1 MTDRYAVFGFPIGHS
16 KSPVIH
22 QQFAAQTRQQLSY
35 EAVEVKPEVFDTVL
49 DDFFETGGQGV
60 NCTVPLKELA
70 YEKVDQLTERA
81 KFSGAVN
88 TIKRLDDGS
97 LLGDNT
103 DGVGLLTDLCENL
116 GISLEGKRV
125 LVLGAGGASRGI
137 LGPLLGAQPSELC
150 LANRT
155 VSKAKAMETL
165 FSSLG
170 RIRSSSYKDLA
181 GKQFDLIINATSA
194 SLTGVLPPL
203 EKGLLVQRGVC
214 YDLAYSQEPTAFVK
228 WGEQEG
234 AVLSVDGLGM
244 LVEQAAHAFKLW
256 RGVMPDTAV
265 VRASLRV

>member
-1 MTDRYAVFGFPIGHS
+1 MDKYAVFGFPIGHS

-22 QQFAAQTRQQLSY
+22 QQFAEQTAQHLSY
-35 EAVEVKPEVFDTVL
+35 KAVEVKPEAFDAVL
-49 DDFFETGGQGV
+49 NDFFKAGGKGV

-70 YEKVDQLTERA
+70 YEKADQLTERA

-103 DGVGLLTDLCENL
+103 DGVGLLTDLSENL
-116 GISLEGKRV
+116 GIALEGKRI

-137 LGPLLGAQPSELC
+137 LGPLLAAKPSELY

-155 VSKAKAMETL
+155 VSKAKAMEVL
-165 FSSLG
+165 FSSVG
-170 RIRSSSYKDLA
+170 CIHSSSYEDLA

-194 SLTGVLPPL
+194 SLTGTLPPL
-203 EKGLLVQRGVC
+203 AQGLLAQRGVC

-244 LVEQAAHAFKLW
+244 LVEQAAHAFNLW
-256 RGVMPDTAV
+256 RGVMPDTTV
-265 VRASLRV
+265 VRASLRS

>member
-16 KSPVIH
+16 LSPIIH
-22 QQFAAQTRQQLSY
+22 RQFADQTGQQLSY
-35 EAVEVKPEVFDTVL
+35 EAQEVKPDVFNEAL
-49 DDFFETGGQGV
+49 ADFFKAGGKGV

-70 YEKVDQLTERA
+70 YEAVDQLTQRA

-103 DGVGLLTDLCENL
+103 DGIGLLTDLCTNL
-116 GISLEGKRV
+116 GVVIDDQQV

-137 LGPLLGAQPSELC
+137 LGPLLEAKPRQLY

-155 VSKAKAMETL
+155 VSKAKAMEVL

-170 RIRSSSYKDLA
+170 RIQSSSYEDLA

-194 SLTGVLPPL
+194 SLSGSLP
-203 EKGLLVQRGVC
+203 EIANGLLSPNGVC
-214 YDLAYSQEPTAFVK
+214 YDLAYSEQPTAFVC
-228 WGEQEG
+228 WGMQEG
-234 AVLSVDGLGM
+234 ARLSVDGRGM
-244 LVEQAAHAFKLW
+244 LVEQAAHAFHLW
-256 RGVMPDTAV
+256 RGVMPETSAV
-265 VRASLRV
+265 LKGLK